1 MNRNGGGKCQQGNFL
16 KRELWS
22 IREEE
27 ERVTKGQ
34 FWWIAQQ
41 ALSNPPHLPPDL
53 HWCLTAWEQIRPLLV
68 PQNRGYLLVNL
79 CVRVCVCFTKLPKRD
94 HLSVVVIKELLNCQM
109 GGEGRKKVSKIRW
122 EMVRDRE
129 RVHQEKIELFS
140 FLSIIQD
147 VYYLLL
153 CAAANFMPKH
163 F

>member
-1 MNRNGGGKCQQGNFL
+1 MNRNGGKKCQQGNFL

-22 IREEE
+22 MREEK

-53 HWCLTAWEQIRPLLV
+53 HWCLTAWEQIRPSS
-68 PQNRGYLLVNL
+68 YLRIEAICWWI
-79 CVRVCVCFTKLPKRD
+79 CVFVCVCFTKLPKRD

-109 GGEGRKKVSKIRW
+109 GGEGRKKGSKIRW

-147 VYYLLL
+147 VYYLLV

>member
-1 MNRNGGGKCQQGNFL
+1 MWWTEMGGKMSAGKFFK
-16 KRELWS
+16 KRAMEHEKRKEWQRDSFDGLHSKRFPILHTCHLTCTDVWLHES
-22 IREEE
+22 KYAPSSYLRIEAIC
-27 ERVTKGQ
+27 
-34 FWWIAQQ
+34 WWI
-41 ALSNPPHLPPDL
+41 
-53 HWCLTAWEQIRPLLV
+53 
-68 PQNRGYLLVNL
+68 
-79 CVRVCVCFTKLPKRD
+79 CVFVCVCFTKLPKRD

-109 GGEGRKKVSKIRW
+109 GGEGRKKGSKIRW

-147 VYYLLL
+147 VYYLLV